1 MITFDDEYG
10 ADKLIRNKKKS
21 PIFIAVTQQGEKKTE
36 VKITYITKYNKID

>member
-1 MITFDDEYG
+1 MVQTNWYET
-10 ADKLIRNKKKS
+10 KKKS